1 MEPNATR
8 SRHRFCCSALVWHPF
23 AVFISANHQPVFTVT
38 HLGPVHTGDKIDF
51 DFDSVD
57 FVEADRVDQFQG
69 NSSLLQ
75 LYSVTQKTL

>member
-1 MEPNATR
+1 
-8 SRHRFCCSALVWHPF
+8 
-23 AVFISANHQPVFTVT
+23 VFTVT

-69 NSSLLQ
+69 NSSLLP
-75 LYSVTQKTL
+75 LYSVTQKNPLRFPDFFPNG